1 MKKATVMFSALL
13 ALVFMFPVFVLADE
27 STIPSPNFDIR
38 IELTNMATNETYSI
52 QGVLDEKSVI
62 STKSNNGF
70 VVQIEAGVQ
79 FEDNTP
85 IISVAPRDAGSKT
98 EWDSTQSCSS
108 TVSIR
113 YSTND
118 IYKRLDF
125 ASASWSLV
133 SSSVRCLDKSI
144 EFAQGGQAMGGG
156 TDFQN
161 HRYYT
166 TDWSCAYN
174 TNYTKYINMN
184 AGSSYMLA
192 HSHCTLDRGG
202 TQWAFTV
209 TVSA

>member
-1 MKKATVMFSALL
+1 MKKITVLLSALL
-13 ALVFMFPVFVLADE
+13 AMVFIFPVFVLAAE
-27 STIPSPNFDIR
+27 NTSSSQNFDIR
-38 IELTNMATNETYSI
+38 IELTNIATNETYRI
-52 QGVLDEKSVI
+52 HEILDENSVV
-62 STKSNNGF
+62 STKSINGF

-113 YSTND
+113 YSTIN
-118 IYKRLDF
+118 IHKRLDF
-125 ASASWSLV
+125 ASASWSLA

-166 TDWSCAYN
+166 NDWSCSYN
-174 TNYTKYINMN
+174 TNYTKYVNMD
-184 AGSSYMLA
+184 AGASYMLA